1 MTVTKVARQL
11 KGHTDKEAKNDVHV
25 YTELYTVKTDSRD
38 DTSADVLSS
47 TASDDLD
54 LPFRGDKHPGDTA
67 AVVVSRSAT
76 QGKELGGDE
85 TVWDVTITYSTEVSI
100 DEEADTFGQPE
111 NPLMRYA
118 TLDIGQIKFQE
129 PFEWDLLGKHVA
141 TDLGEPFNPRPT
153 RDATRQ
159 VFRITRNE
167 FQGTSPIPF
176 LHPPFKNENHNTF
189 INTVNGNKVLGF
201 EVGFLKLDSVTSRP
215 ASFIFKEEN
224 HLFDGVRIRY
234 RIVTYEVHVAE
245 KKVILNS
252 DGGTIAEQLWQL
264 VVLHAGVFELPPA
277 AGGGVGLGKKRRI
290 THDNAMVTDPWPLVG
305 TQQGAVVKFDKENDN
320 HEIEYLEFQR
330 YIQKP
335 WNALFLDGSFPPI
348 P

>member
-1 MTVTKVARQL
+1 MTVTSVARKL
-11 KGHTDKEAKNDVHV
+11 SGHTDKEAKNDVHV

-38 DTSADVLSS
+38 DTSAVALSS
-47 TASDDLD
+47 QESSDKG
-54 LPFRGDKHPGDTA
+54 LPFRGNKHPGDTA

-85 TVWDVTITYSTEVSI
+85 TVWDVVITYSTEVSI

-129 PFEWDLLGKHVA
+129 PFEWDLDGKPV
-141 TDLGEPFNPRPT
+141 TTGVGEPFNPRPT

-167 FQGTSPIPF
+167 FQGPSPVLT
-176 LHPPFKNENHNTF
+176 LHPRFRNEYHNLY
-189 INTVNGNKVLGF
+189 INTVNKDATLGF
-201 EVGFLKLDSVTSRP
+201 DPGFLKLDSVTSRP
-215 ASFIFKEEN
+215 ASFIFREEN

-234 RIVTYEVHVAE
+234 RIVTYEIHVAE
-245 KKVILNS
+245 KKELKDSNGDVVN
-252 DGGTIAEQLWQL
+252 TVLWQL
-264 VVLHAGVFELPPA
+264 VILHAGTHERIDNNDPKV
-277 AGGGVGLGKKRRI
+277 RRI
-290 THDNAMVTDPWPLVG
+290 THDNAPVTDPWPLETLG
-305 TQQGAVVKFDKENDN
+305 ENVQKVDPDADPFAN
-320 HEIEYLEFQR
+320 IEYLEFQR
-330 YIQKP
+330 YQIVN
-335 WNALFLDGSFPPI
+335 WNSGLFFDGSFPPVA